1 VLKKYDFKDVYKYTS
16 KLTVLYVEDDAKIR
30 ESTRLL
36 LADYFSSVDIAEDG
50 HKGLARY
57 NESFDIKRY
66 DIIISDI
73 NMPGLSGLEML
84 KAMRFRHEEQQVI
97 LMTSRDEYKVFL
109 DAICMGFNYYLL
121 KPLQADDLENILYQA
136 SKNVVKQNQAT
147 ERLEAEKQRIEQN
160 ERYQKALLR
169 WSNVDFENT
178 EESIKELTMLSSHT
192 LNVSR
197 VSFWLFNEERTAIVC
212 QDLYIRETDAHSHGM
227 ILEKQHFPRY
237 FKALSEQSILVIKD
251 ARKDVRTSEFKEN
264 YLEPLDIFSMLKI
277 PIVQNNEFLGV
288 ICHEATKQQRNW
300 SIEEQEFAM
309 TLSNNIALSI
319 EIKKRYAVQEQLET
333 QKNKLDYEVHHDQLT
348 GLPNRAL
355 FLDRLEQS
363 IKKNHRQDTKV
374 ALFFIDL
381 DRFKEINDS
390 MGHDAGDLVLKELAK
405 RLAKQIRKSDTLA
418 RLGGDEF
425 TIILD
430 NIEESDVVTGII
442 QKLLA
447 CTQEAFIVNGKTL
460 FITLSIGI
468 SLFPDDGIDVESLL
482 RNADAA
488 MYKAKDNG
496 RNTYEFYTLEMT
508 IKAVER
514 VMMEANLRQA
524 IERQELY
531 LNYQPQYD
539 ASCNKLIGMEALIRW
554 NNRDE
559 GFIAPDI
566 FIPFAEDVGLIVAI
580 DRWVM
585 ETSMKQFSQWYK
597 EGLNPGTL
605 SLNLAMQQL
614 QDKSFIPFLTSLLKK
629 YNFCENWLEL
639 EITEGR
645 IMKNPEVAIKTLSKV
660 KALGISLAIDDFGT
674 GYSSLSYLK
683 RLPIDTLKIDRAFIM
698 ELPDDEEDE
707 AISKAIIALAKSLNL
722 NLIAEGVETLEQ
734 KNFLVE
740 HGCDWIQGYY
750 YSKPLSDVDM
760 KAHLKEPFIEG
771 KTLN

>member
-1 VLKKYDFKDVYKYTS
+1 MKNITFKDVYKYTG
-16 KLTVLYVEDDAKIR
+16 KLSVLYVEDDAEIR
-30 ESTRLL
+30 QSTALL
-36 LADYFSSVDIAEDG
+36 LTDYFSTVDVVADG
-50 HKGLARY
+50 HQGLAKY
-57 NESFDIKRY
+57 HEELTTKPY
-66 DIIISDI
+66 DIVITNI
-73 NMPGLSGLEML
+73 NLPGLSGLEML
-84 KAMRFRHEEQQVI
+84 KAIRFRNEEQQFV
-97 LMTSRDEYKVFL
+97 LMTSRDKCEAFL
-109 DAICMGFNYYLL
+109 DAIRTGFNYYLL
-121 KPLQADDLENILYQA
+121 KPLSVDELSNVLYHVAKNIR
-136 SKNVVKQNQAT
+136 KQNQAL
-147 ERLEAEKQRIEQN
+147 ERLVTEKQRIEQN

-178 EESIKELTMLSSHT
+178 GESIKELTKLASHT

-197 VSFWLFNEERTAIVC
+197 VSFWLFNAECTAMVC
-212 QDLYIRETDAHSHGM
+212 EDLYIRETDTHSHGM
-227 ILEKQHFPRY
+227 ILEKHHFPRY
-237 FKALSEQSILVIKD
+237 FKALNEQSMLVIKD
-251 ARKDVRTSEFKEN
+251 ARKDVRTSELKDN
-264 YLEPLDIFSMLKI
+264 YLEPLGIFSMLKI
-277 PIVQNNEFLGV
+277 PILQNKEFLGI
-288 ICHEATKQQRNW
+288 ICHEAIGAKRDW

-319 EIKKRYAVQEQLET
+319 EIKKRYEVQAQLEN

-348 GLPNRAL
+348 DLPNRAL
-355 FLDRLEQS
+355 FIDRLEQS
-363 IKKNHRQDTKV
+363 IIKNHRQNTKV

-405 RLAKQIRKSDTLA
+405 RLAAQIRKSDTLA

-430 NIEESDVVTGII
+430 DIQDPDVVTNII

-447 CTQEAFIVNGKTL
+447 CTQEAFIINGKTL
-460 FITLSIGI
+460 FVTLSIGI
-468 SLFPDDGIDVESLL
+468 SLFPDDGIDVDSLL

-508 IKAVER
+508 INAVER

-524 IERQELY
+524 IDKQEMY

-539 ASCNKLIGMEALIRW
+539 ATCNKLIGMEALIRW
-554 NNRDE
+554 KNRDY
-559 GFIAPDI
+559 GIIAPDK
-566 FIPFAEDVGLIVAI
+566 FIPFAEEVGLIIGI

-585 ETSMKQFSQWYK
+585 ETSMQQFSQWYK
-597 EGLNPGTL
+597 DDLNPGVL

-614 QDKSFIPFLTSLLKK
+614 QDKTFIPFLSSLLEK
-629 YNFCENWLEL
+629 YNFSSDWLEL

-645 IMKNPEVAIKTLSKV
+645 IMKDPEVAIKTLSRV

-698 ELPDDEEDE
+698 ELPDNEEDE

-722 NLIAEGVETLEQ
+722 NLIAEGVETIEQ

-740 HGCDWIQGYY
+740 HGCDLIQGYY
-750 YSKPLSDVDM
+750 YSKPLSDIDM
-760 KAHLKEPFIEG
+760 QAHLKTPFIEG
-771 KTLN
+771 QLID